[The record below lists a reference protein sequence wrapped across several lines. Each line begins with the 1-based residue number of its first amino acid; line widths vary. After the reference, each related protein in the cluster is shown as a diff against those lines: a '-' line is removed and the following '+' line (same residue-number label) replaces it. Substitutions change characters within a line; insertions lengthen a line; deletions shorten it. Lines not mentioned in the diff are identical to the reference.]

1 MWPFIP
7 RTGLLMSVCWA
18 DSGLC
23 QMARHLLESR
33 VCPTVLVHQVHFSM
47 QSTDA
52 SAPSTFH
59 PVTMGWIVAEVL
71 LHALSPQQ
79 AT

>member
-1 MWPFIP
+1 
-7 RTGLLMSVCWA
+7 
-18 DSGLC
+18 
-23 QMARHLLESR
+23 MALHTQDGVIDDCMLGRQR
-33 VCPTVLVHQVHFSM
+33 FMPNGKAPARKQGVPTVLVHQVHFSM

-71 LHALSPQQ
+71 LHALSPHQ